1 MGHLPVETTRIVY
14 QMGLRDEKGLVN
26 SEKDPGLERVPGHGQ
41 EREEVSQ

>member
-1 MGHLPVETTRIVY
+1 MPVETENVY
-14 QMGLRDEKGLVN
+14 QMELRDENGLVN